1 MGTRSWSQSPAGAAM
16 DDVRWHEQARRRE
29 RWLRATAEVT
39 TELLSGTDPDA
50 LLQLIADRAGE
61 LTGADWTL
69 IAVPADPDTAGQ
81 IGELTVAVSVGDG
94 DGADLIRG
102 RRIPVELA
110 STTGAVFTDH
120 VPRNVTGLAYD
131 VATGLGFG
139 PALAVPLGADDA
151 LSGVSG
157 RRPGSDVVDRLA
169 DPGATRDP
177 EPDQPMAPAGSP
189 RGPPTTLMRSTS
201 ICGCTSPVTCP
212 GPGPSL
218 WAMWMRVWT
227 WRWPSRPPNS
237 AWPRPCWPGGTP
249 TATGSPGTPPRR
261 CTSRSGG
268 SPVHPHPRAR
278 RIRHPAARTAGIA
291 PRSRTWAPRAPEVT
305 CRDWHREPPGHHD
318 GDGRRAGPDGG
329 GDPVEQVAAV
339 SASPGWTAT
348 PESWLAATVE
358 VTTALL
364 TGTDTREVLQL
375 IATRTGELTGA
386 DYTLIAL
393 PPDEDAVT
401 AEVTALTVAVCAGDG
416 LDTAALIGRTIPI
429 AGSTTGAVFTGHVP
443 HNVPHLAFDVA
454 DGLGIRSGPAAA
466 MPLGTDDAPSGVLL
480 TVRGSGSPAFDEQ
493 DLDLL
498 GAFAGQAGLALQRI
512 RDRSA
517 GDDSDV
523 LADRDR
529 IARALH
535 GTRQRATSQ
544 AAVARLTDHID
555 QFDQVIERIRAR
567 SSTRA
572 PHPPEPPG
580 SAPSCTGS
588 STT

>member
-1 MGTRSWSQSPAGAAM
+1 MTGT
-16 DDVRWHEQARRRE
+16 VNH
-29 RWLRATAEVT
+29 
-39 TELLSGTDPDA
+39 
-50 LLQLIADRAGE
+50 
-61 LTGADWTL
+61 
-69 IAVPADPDTAGQ
+69 PDTTSPTAAGP
-81 IGELTVAVSVGDG
+81 GPTVAV
-94 DGADLIRG
+94 I
-102 RRIPVELA
+102 
-110 STTGAVFTDH
+110 
-120 VPRNVTGLAYD
+120 
-131 VATGLGFG
+131 
-139 PALAVPLGADDA
+139 
-151 LSGVSG
+151 
-157 RRPGSDVVDRLA
+157 
-169 DPGATRDP
+169 
-177 EPDQPMAPAGSP
+177 
-189 RGPPTTLMRSTS
+189 TS
-201 ICGCTSPVTCP
+201 Q
-212 GPGPSL
+212 
-218 WAMWMRVWT
+218 
-227 WRWPSRPPNS
+227 
-237 AWPRPCWPGGTP
+237 
-249 TATGSPGTPPRR
+249 
-261 CTSRSGG
+261 
-268 SPVHPHPRAR
+268 
-278 RIRHPAARTAGIA
+278 
-291 PRSRTWAPRAPEVT
+291 
-305 CRDWHREPPGHHD
+305 
-318 GDGRRAGPDGG
+318 
-329 GDPVEQVAAV
+329 QVADV

-416 LDTAALIGRTIPI
+416 LDTAALIGRSIPI

-466 MPLGTDDAPSGVLL
+466 MPLGTDDAPSGVQL

-529 IARALH
+529 IVRALH
-535 GTRQRATSQ
+535 GPPQRATSP

-555 QFDQVIERIRAR
+555 QLDQVIERIRAAVFDPR
-567 SSTRA
+567 TTPARATGLRAELHRIIDDLTADTDLRTSTAMPRGDRPAARGLAGHTRAVVREAVSSTVRHAHATALRITVTTGVCVLVIDATDDGVGIPLRA
-572 PHPPEPPG
+572 HRQRTAKPRRPRRRRRRLTISQPADG
-580 SAPSCTGS
+580 GTRILW
-588 STT
+588 TTPLP